1 MNDKQTSLAAS
12 HPLDRLSEN
21 ESSAA
26 VGLVKADSRFGP
38 KMRFGSV
45 NLCAP
50 EKSEIIN
57 FTEGSPIDRAVDIV
71 LLDVSD
77 GSTHEV
83 TVSITGGS
91 VRCWER
97 LEGVQPSVILD
108 EFFEAETAVRCVRSP
123 TILIGKQ
130 SFGIP
135 RRYAIERLT
144 KLQFLYSVF
153 RPVFGYAFIAPAG

>member
-1 MNDKQTSLAAS
+1 MNDKQTILAAS

-50 EKSEIIN
+50 EKSEVIN
-57 FTEGSPIDRAVDIV
+57 FTEGAPIDRAVDIV

-83 TVSITGGS
+83 TVSITGRHHRAGGPGDCRAFWTEYRS
-91 VRCWER
+91 AAHR
-97 LEGVQPSVILD
+97 LLPRAGV
-108 EFFEAETAVRCVRSP
+108 ARSH
-123 TILIGKQ
+123 L
-130 SFGIP
+130 
-135 RRYAIERLT
+135 
-144 KLQFLYSVF
+144 
-153 RPVFGYAFIAPAG
+153 AGTGE

>member
-26 VGLVKADSRFGP
+26 DGLVKADSRFGP

-91 VRCWER
+91 VRSWER

-135 RRYAIERLT
+135 RRYAIKRLT

-153 RPVFGYAFIAPAG
+153 GPLFGYAFIAPAG

>member
-50 EKSEIIN
+50 ENRRS
-57 FTEGSPIDRAVDIV
+57 
-71 LLDVSD
+71 
-77 GSTHEV
+77 ST
-83 TVSITGGS
+83 
-91 VRCWER
+91 
-97 LEGVQPSVILD
+97 LPKAPPS
-108 EFFEAETAVRCVRSP
+108 
-123 TILIGKQ
+123 
-130 SFGIP
+130 
-135 RRYAIERLT
+135 IERW
-144 KLQFLYSVF
+144 
-153 RPVFGYAFIAPAG
+153 I

>member
-21 ESSAA
+21 ESLAA

-50 EKSEIIN
+50 EKSEVIN

-97 LEGVQPSVILD
+97 LEGVHP
-108 EFFEAETAVRCVRSP
+108 
-123 TILIGKQ
+123 
-130 SFGIP
+130 
-135 RRYAIERLT
+135 
-144 KLQFLYSVF
+144 
-153 RPVFGYAFIAPAG
+153 